1 MSLAERLS
9 DTSYRFYGAIRH
21 RRAGDLAGGVSAGAS
36 NFEHLRGHNYAL
48 LITYRRDGTGVPTPV
63 WFGLREGKVYVHTEP
78 RTAKVRRIRA
88 NPRVRLAPCT
98 MRGKPRGAAAE
109 GVARVLPREDEA
121 MAEAAIQANYGLGRR
136 IYEQPLTRSSLD
148 WVYIEISPDP

>member
-1 MSLAERLS
+1 MSVAERLS
-9 DTSYRFYGAIRH
+9 TASYRFYEAIRH
-21 RRAGDLAGGVSAGAS
+21 RRAADLAEASAGAS
-36 NFEHLRGHNYAL
+36 NFEHLRGHKYAL

-63 WFGLREGKVYVHTEP
+63 WFGLRDGRVYVHTEP

-88 NPRVRLAPCT
+88 NPRVRVAPCT

-109 GVARVLPREDEA
+109 GDARVLPRADEA
-121 MAEAAIQANYGLGRR
+121 MAEAVIQANYGLGRR

-148 WVYIEISPDP
+148 WVYIEISPNP